1 MSEENT
7 KAVEKRAQEE
17 VPEAAVTEI
26 ERDAYGFEVVDNTKT
41 AHQDFLTA
49 VILMVVSITVIIV
62 SLGYWKKQNV
72 TFYASAGFVPVLFSS
87 GLLIMCIRLLRE
99 SLQSDSTKN
108 MLARIKKGA
117 IASVKS
123 NIVHRSIIGLA
134 IFGVYVFFM
143 LGSIPFWLA
152 SFLAL
157 AGVLVFVRYDKTLT
171 TTLKMLLIAALCVAG
186 IVLLFQ
192 YAFNVPMP

>member
-1 MSEENT
+1 MTDKSQNATEQS
-7 KAVEKRAQEE
+7 V
-17 VPEAAVTEI
+17 EAAPAAGTEV

-49 VILMVVSITVIIV
+49 VILMVVSLAVIIT
-62 SLGYWKKQNV
+62 SLGYWKKQNI
-72 TFYASAGFVPVLFSS
+72 TFYESAGFVPILFAG
-87 GLLIMCIRLLRE
+87 GLFVMSIRLLRE
-99 SLQSDSTKN
+99 SMRSDSAKN
-108 MLARIKKGA
+108 MLIRIKRGA
-117 IASVKS
+117 IASVRS
-123 NIVHRSIIGLA
+123 NVVHRSVIGLA